1 MVERVV
7 PNLPSK
13 RPTLVD
19 IARECGLSR
28 ATVARAL
35 SGKGYVDLDRRRLV
49 QETAERLGYRTS
61 TIARALRTQRT
72 SSVGVLIADITNPIF
87 PHIVKGIDEVVS
99 TDDHT
104 IFLSNTDEDAQKQV
118 AVVRS
123 LLDRQVDGLV
133 MVSQTLADE
142 TLKLLQ
148 HGPPCVFVNRRPHDG
163 VDYVGPDNGQGINLL
178 LAHLRGLGH
187 RRIAY
192 VSGPSHSSTSRERLE
207 RFHSAMA
214 ASGLA
219 VDERLVFSGNYYLE
233 TGARAAASFM
243 AVTPRPTAILAA
255 NDFVALGIVGYL
267 QKAGIRV
274 PEDVSVTGFDDIFDF
289 SLMEANA
296 LKVEGLTTVNQPK
309 RHLGRA
315 AGKLLLERLKEP
327 EAPPR
332 SVILPTEL
340 RIRDTTGPVKAE

>member
-7 PNLPSK
+7 PNPSAK
-13 RPTLVD
+13 RPTLID

-35 SGKGYVDLDRRRLV
+35 SGKGYVDLDRRRLI
-49 QETAERLGYRTS
+49 QETADRLGYRTS

-87 PHIVKGIDEVVS
+87 PQIVKGIDEIVS
-99 TDDHT
+99 GDGHT
-104 IFLSNTDEDAQKQV
+104 IFLSNTDEDPQKQV
-118 AVVRS
+118 AIVRS

-142 TLKLLQ
+142 TLKLLER
-148 HGPPCVFVNRRPHDG
+148 GPPCVFVNRRPYED
-163 VDYVGPDNGQGINLL
+163 VDYVGPDNEQGIELL

-192 VSGPSHSSTSRERLE
+192 VSGPSHSSTSRERLAHF
-207 RFHSAMA
+207 RASLA
-214 ASGLA
+214 ACGLEA
-219 VDERLVFSGNYYLE
+219 DERLIFSGNYYKE
-233 TGARAAASFM
+233 SGAKAAEAFM

-267 QKAGIRV
+267 HSVGLKV
-274 PEDVSVTGFDDIFDF
+274 PDDISVTGFDDIFDF
-289 SLMEANA
+289 SLMATNA

-315 AGKLLLERLKEP
+315 AGKLLLERLSDP
-327 EAPPR
+327 EAPAR
-332 SVILPTEL
+332 KVILPTEL
-340 RIRDTTGPVKAE
+340 RVRDTTGPVKKV

>member
-7 PNLPSK
+7 PASPSK

-35 SGKGYVDLDRRRLV
+35 SGKGYVELDRRRLI

-72 SSVGVLIADITNPIF
+72 SSIGVLIADITNPIF

-99 TDDHT
+99 TDNHT
-104 IFLSNTDEDAQKQV
+104 IFLSNTDEDPQKQV
-118 AVVRS
+118 AIVRS

-133 MVSQTLADE
+133 MVSQTLAE
-142 TLKLLQ
+142 EAAKLLEN
-148 HGPPCVFVNRRPHDG
+148 GPPCVFVNRRPHAG
-163 VDYVGPDNGQGINLL
+163 VDYVGPDNEQGIELL
-178 LAHLRGLGH
+178 IAHLRGLGH
-187 RRIAY
+187 ERIAY
-192 VSGPSHSSTSRERLE
+192 ISGPAHSSTSRERLAHF
-207 RFHSAMA
+207 RVSMA
-214 ASGLA
+214 SCGLT
-219 VDERLVFSGNYYLE
+219 VDERLVYPGNYYLE
-233 TGARAAASFM
+233 TGARAAAELM
-243 AVTPRPTAILAA
+243 TVEPPPTAILAA
-255 NDFVALGIVGYL
+255 NDFVALGVVGHL
-267 QKAGIRV
+267 QRAGLKV
-274 PEDVSVTGFDDIFDF
+274 PDDVSVAGFDDVFDF

-315 AGKLLLERLKEP
+315 AGKLLLERLAEP
-327 EAPPR
+327 DAPAR
-332 SVILPTEL
+332 KVILPTEL
-340 RIRDTTGPVKAE
+340 CVRKTTGPARRS